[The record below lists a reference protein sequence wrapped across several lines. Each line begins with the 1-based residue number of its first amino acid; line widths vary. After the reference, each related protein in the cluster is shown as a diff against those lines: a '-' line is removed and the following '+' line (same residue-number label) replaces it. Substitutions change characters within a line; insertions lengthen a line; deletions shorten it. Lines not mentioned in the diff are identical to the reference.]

1 MSITIKIYQYDGDH
15 RVLDKQLPAGIE
27 LTGTFRE
34 YIDIMKPSVLVE
46 RSAVTG
52 NYVHIGSPINRY
64 YYIDEITQDRTGL
77 QVLHLR
83 EDVLMTHRDQIMQQ
97 PCVIRR
103 NGAWSNTDL
112 YDPDLQTLQR
122 TQSYMS
128 PLGSAFSYASRYIFV
143 TVG

>member
-1 MSITIKIYQYDGDH
+1 MSITITIYQYDGEH
-15 RVLDKQLPAGIE
+15 RVLDKTLTNGTD

-46 RSAVTG
+46 RTAVTG
-52 NYVHIGSPINRY
+52 NYVYIGSPIDRY
-64 YYIDEITQDRTGL
+64 YYIDDITQDRTGL

-83 EDVLMTHRDQIMQQ
+83 EDVLMTHRDQIKQQ
-97 PCVIRR
+97 TCVVKR
-103 NGAWSNTDL
+103 NGAWSNTDV
-112 YDPDLQTLQR
+112 YDPDLGVLQR

-128 PLGSAFSYASRYIFV
+128 PVGNAFGYANRYVFV